1 MSFDPSKV
9 QALCFD
15 LDGTLADSDDEFIA
29 RAAGWLQPW
38 GARLGINDGS
48 RWIRRILHQV
58 EGPKNHIFALMDRLH
73 LDELLAPLTEG
84 WHRRRSRQESSRNL
98 LIPGIEEMLVK
109 LGARYPLAIVTAR
122 GHRNTLNYLEANQIG
137 GYFSVV
143 ATARTQRRAKPH
155 PAPVLWAASQLGVH
169 PSNCAMVGDT
179 TLDMLAGK
187 RAGAQTV
194 GVLSG
199 FGVREDLQRSGA
211 DVILES
217 CTQLPEILGMRTD

>member
-38 GARLGINDGS
+38 ASRLGLDDGS
-48 RWIRRILHQV
+48 RWIRRMLHQL
-58 EGPKNHIFALMDRLH
+58 EGPKNHVYAWMDRLH

-84 WHRRRSRQESSRNL
+84 WHRRRSRLESSKNL
-98 LIPGIEEMLVK
+98 LIPGIEKMLVQ
-109 LGARYPLAIVTAR
+109 LRARYPLAIVTAR
-122 GHRNTLNYLEANQIG
+122 GHRNTLNYLETNQIA

-155 PAPVLWAASQLGVH
+155 PAPVLWAASQLGVN

-179 TLDMLAGK
+179 TLDILAGK

-199 FGVREDLQRSGA
+199 FGERADLQRSGA

-217 CTQLPEILGMRTD
+217 CAQLPEILGMRTD

>member
-1 MSFDPSKV
+1 MTFDPTRV
-9 QALCFD
+9 GALCFD

-29 RAAGWLQPW
+29 RAAGWLEPW
-38 GARLGINDGS
+38 GPRLGIKDGS
-48 RWIRRILHQV
+48 RWVRRALHRL
-58 EGPKNHIFALMDRLH
+58 ERPKNHVYAWMDWLH

-84 WHRRRSRQESSRNL
+84 WHRLRSRPSTSRNL
-98 LIPGIEEMLVK
+98 LIPGVEEMLAKVQE
-109 LGARYPLAIVTAR
+109 RFPLAIVTAR
-122 GHRNTLNYLEANQIG
+122 GHRNTLNYLETNQIE

-155 PAPVLWAASQLGVH
+155 PAPVLWAASQLGVN
-169 PSNCAMVGDT
+169 PSECLMVGDT

-199 FGVREDLQRSGA
+199 FGTREDLERSGA
-211 DVILES
+211 DVILET
-217 CTQLPEILGMRTD
+217 CAQLPELLGI